1 MTTTDFTGC
10 QRYDVN
16 SYGGADTKQ
25 KVVLDGQVYML
36 KFGKPL
42 EPDPSRPLQASHSNM
57 PFSEHL
63 GCRICEELGLPA
75 QETILGT
82 YEGRPVVACKDFIA
96 DRDDRDD
103 LELVEFKKLEN
114 SLLGSPTA
122 AGRTPQ
128 YDNLIRVFEE
138 HPALEGIRESARER
152 YWKTFAVD
160 ALIGNFDRHAG
171 NWGYILRRSEDRL
184 VALAPVYDCGSSLY
198 PQLSESAMAELVRD
212 RTALESRVRTFPTA
226 ALRMGKRRVP
236 YHEFLTSPQG
246 AEARTALLDL
256 YQRLDLDAVRQLIWE
271 TPLAS
276 DLRREFYATLVTV
289 REETILRPA
298 YELAIEEQAHDRS
311 VQEQGYDLA
320 SESRDM
326 IAASKELAIEET
338 TDEHTQE
345 RTDMYGEER

>member
-1 MTTTDFTGC
+1 M
-10 QRYDVN
+10 
-16 SYGGADTKQ
+16 
-25 KVVLDGQVYML
+25 
-36 KFGKPL
+36 
-42 EPDPSRPLQASHSNM
+42 
-57 PFSEHL
+57 
-63 GCRICEELGLPA
+63 
-75 QETILGT
+75 
-82 YEGRPVVACKDFIA
+82 
-96 DRDDRDD
+96 
-103 LELVEFKKLEN
+103 
-114 SLLGSPTA
+114 
-122 AGRTPQ
+122 
-128 YDNLIRVFEE
+128 
-138 HPALEGIRESARER
+138 
-152 YWKTFAVD
+152 
-160 ALIGNFDRHAG
+160 
-171 NWGYILRRSEDRL
+171 
-184 VALAPVYDCGSSLY
+184 YDCGSSLY
-198 PQLSESAMAELVRD
+198 PQLSESGHAELVRD

>member
-42 EPDPSRPLQASHSNM
+42 EPDPARPLQASRSNM
-57 PFSEHL
+57 PFSEHI
-63 GCRICEELGLPA
+63 GCRICEELACPPRRRSLAPTRVGPSWPARTSSRTAMIGTTLSWSSSRSWRTRSWAARLP
-75 QETILGT
+75 G
-82 YEGRPVVACKDFIA
+82 
-96 DRDDRDD
+96 
-103 LELVEFKKLEN
+103 
-114 SLLGSPTA
+114 
-122 AGRTPQ
+122 GRTPQ

-138 HPALEGIRESARER
+138 HPALEGIRKSARER

-198 PQLSESAMAELVRD
+198 PQLSESAMAELVHD
-212 RTALESRVRTFPTA
+212 RAVLESRVRTFPTA
-226 ALRMGKRRVP
+226 ALRIGKRRVP

-246 AEARTALLDL
+246 AEARTVLLDL

-289 REETILRPA
+289 RKETILRPA

-311 VQEQGYDLA
+311 AQEHAYDLA
-320 SESRDM
+320 SESHDM
-326 IAASKELAIEET
+326 EAASEELARHHASR
-338 TDEHTQE
+338 EHE
-345 RTDMYGEER
+345 RTDARDDDR

>member
-1 MTTTDFTGC
+1 M
-10 QRYDVN
+10 
-16 SYGGADTKQ
+16 
-25 KVVLDGQVYML
+25 
-36 KFGKPL
+36 
-42 EPDPSRPLQASHSNM
+42 
-57 PFSEHL
+57 
-63 GCRICEELGLPA
+63 
-75 QETILGT
+75 
-82 YEGRPVVACKDFIA
+82 
-96 DRDDRDD
+96 
-103 LELVEFKKLEN
+103 
-114 SLLGSPTA
+114 
-122 AGRTPQ
+122 
-128 YDNLIRVFEE
+128 FEE
-138 HPALEGIRESARER
+138 HPALDGIREAAKER
-152 YWKTFAVD
+152 YWKTFAAD

-311 VQEQGYDLA
+311 AQEHAYDLA
-320 SESRDM
+320 SESHDM
-326 IAASKELAIEET
+326 VAASEELARHHASR
-338 TDEHTQE
+338 EHE
-345 RTDMYGEER
+345 RTDARDDDR